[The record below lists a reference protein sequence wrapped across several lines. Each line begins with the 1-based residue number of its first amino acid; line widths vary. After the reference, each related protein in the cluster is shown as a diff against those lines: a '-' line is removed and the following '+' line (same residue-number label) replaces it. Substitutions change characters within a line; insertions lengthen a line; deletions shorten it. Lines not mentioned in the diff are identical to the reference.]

1 MIIEYQDINLELLNK
16 LSIRFKTYYW
26 IYDIIFETNQTYWC
40 VTYGRKVKEMLIYAD
55 VNWVN
60 LYERKFFQA

>member
-1 MIIEYQDINLELLNK
+1 MFEA
-16 LSIRFKTYYW
+16 YW

-40 VTYGRKVKEMLIYAD
+40 VIYARKVKEMLIYAD

-60 LYERKFFQA
+60 LFERKFFKT